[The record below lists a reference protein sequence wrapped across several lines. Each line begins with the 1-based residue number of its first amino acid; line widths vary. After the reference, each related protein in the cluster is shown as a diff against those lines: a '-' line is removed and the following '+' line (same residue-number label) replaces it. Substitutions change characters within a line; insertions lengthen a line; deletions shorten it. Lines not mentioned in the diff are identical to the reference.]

1 MASGICRIAAMI
13 FVGTSGYNYP
23 EWKGS
28 FYPEKLSTAKML
40 HYYAEHFRTVEI
52 NYSFYRLPS
61 DKAVTGWADQTPD
74 DFIFALKASRRI
86 THDARLRDCQE
97 LLEVFCERARNL
109 GDKLGT
115 VLFQL
120 PPYAR
125 KDVDALA
132 QFLEWLPSD
141 IRGAF
146 EFRHVS
152 WLSDDVYD
160 LLKSSN
166 QALCITDSEKASTPL
181 EVTADYAYFRLRDEG
196 YGPDEINDWGGKIT
210 SNTGTA
216 ADVFVYFKHE
226 KEGKGAEFAR
236 ILIDSLGV

>member
-1 MASGICRIAAMI
+1 MI

-28 FYPEKLSTAKML
+28 FYPEKLSASKML
-40 HYYAEHFRTVEI
+40 GYYAARFRTVEI

-61 DKAVTGWADQTPD
+61 DKAVRGWADQTPD
-74 DFIFALKASRRI
+74 DFVFTLKASRRI

-109 GDKLGT
+109 DGKLGM
-115 VLFQL
+115 VLFQM

-125 KDVDALA
+125 KNVEVLG

-146 EFRHVS
+146 EFRHSS
-152 WLSDDVYD
+152 WLSEDVYD
-160 LLKSSN
+160 LLRASN
-166 QALCITDSEKASTPL
+166 NALCVTDGEKVSTPL
-181 EVTADYAYFRLRDEG
+181 VATADYAYFRLRDEG
-196 YGPDEINDWGGKIT
+196 YGPGEIAEWARKVDAYAKDAGD
-210 SNTGTA
+210 A
-216 ADVFVYFKHE
+216 FVYFKHE
-226 KEGKGAEFAR
+226 KEGKGAEFAK
-236 ILIDSLGV
+236 IFSDSLAA

>member
-1 MASGICRIAAMI
+1 MI

-28 FYPEKLSTAKML
+28 FYPEKLSASRML
-40 HYYAEHFRTVEI
+40 GYYAARFRTVEI

-61 DKAVTGWADQTPD
+61 DKAVRGWADQTPD
-74 DFIFALKASRRI
+74 DFVFTLKASRRI

-97 LLEVFCERARNL
+97 LLDVFCERARNL
-109 GDKLGT
+109 DGKLGT

-125 KDVDALA
+125 KDVDALGK
-132 QFLEWLPSD
+132 FLEWLPSD

-146 EFRHVS
+146 EFRHAS

-160 LLKSSN
+160 LLRASN
-166 QALCITDSEKASTPL
+166 AALCVTDGEKVSTPMIS
-181 EVTADYAYFRLRDEG
+181 TADYAYFRLRDEG
-196 YGPDEINDWGGKIT
+196 YGPAEIADWARKISAHAKDE
-210 SNTGTA
+210 
-216 ADVFVYFKHE
+216 ADTFVYFKHE
-226 KEGKGAEFAR
+226 KEGRGAGFAK
-236 ILIDSLGV
+236 IFIDNLAA

>member
-1 MASGICRIAAMI
+1 MI

-28 FYPEKLSTAKML
+28 FYPEKFSASRML
-40 HYYAEHFRTVEI
+40 GYYAARFRTVEI

-61 DKAVTGWADQTPD
+61 DKAVRGWADQTPD
-74 DFIFALKASRRI
+74 DFVFTLKASRRI
-86 THDARLRDCQE
+86 THDARLRDCRE
-97 LLEVFCERARNL
+97 LLDVFCDRARNL
-109 GDKLGT
+109 DGKLGT

-125 KDVDALA
+125 KDMDALV

-146 EFRHVS
+146 EFRHAS

-160 LLKSSN
+160 LLRASN
-166 QALCITDSEKASTPL
+166 AALCVTDGEKVETPMIS
-181 EVTADYAYFRLRDEG
+181 TADYAYFRLRDEG
-196 YGPDEINDWGGKIT
+196 YGPGEIAEWARKIHAHAND
-210 SNTGTA
+210 
-216 ADVFVYFKHE
+216 ADDTFVYFKHE
-226 KEGKGAEFAR
+226 KEGRGAEFAKTF
-236 ILIDSLGV
+236 IDSLAA

>member
-1 MASGICRIAAMI
+1 MI

-28 FYPEKLSTAKML
+28 FYPEKLSASKML
-40 HYYAEHFRTVEI
+40 GYYSERFSTVEI

-61 DKAVTGWADQTPD
+61 DKAVRGWADQTPD
-74 DFIFALKASRRI
+74 DFVFTLKASRRI

-109 GDKLGT
+109 DGKLGT

-125 KDVDALA
+125 KDLDALG

-141 IRGAF
+141 VRGAF
-146 EFRHVS
+146 EFRHAS

-160 LLKSSN
+160 LLRASN
-166 QALCITDSEKASTPL
+166 AALCVTDGEKVETPL
-181 EVTADYAYFRLRDEG
+181 ISTADYAYFRLRDEG
-196 YGPDEINDWGGKIT
+196 YGPGEVAEWARKIDDLAKD
-210 SNTGTA
+210 A
-216 ADVFVYFKHE
+216 ADTFVYFKHE
-226 KEGKGAEFAR
+226 KEGRGAEFAK
-236 ILIDSLGV
+236 ILIDNLAA

>member
-1 MASGICRIAAMI
+1 MI

-28 FYPEKLSTAKML
+28 FYPEKLAASRML
-40 HYYAEHFRTVEI
+40 GYYSERFRTVEI

-61 DKAVTGWADQTPD
+61 DKAVRGWADQTPD
-74 DFIFALKASRRI
+74 DFVFTLKASRRI

-97 LLEVFCERARNL
+97 LLDVFCERARNL
-109 GDKLGT
+109 DAKLGT
-115 VLFQL
+115 ILFQL

-125 KDVDALA
+125 KDVDALG

-146 EFRHVS
+146 EFRHAS

-160 LLKSSN
+160 LLKASN
-166 QALCITDSEKASTPL
+166 NALCVTDGEKVETPMIA
-181 EVTADYAYFRLRDEG
+181 TADYSYFRLRDEG
-196 YGPDEINDWGGKIT
+196 YGPDEIAEWATKIDAHANNAGDT
-210 SNTGTA
+210 
-216 ADVFVYFKHE
+216 FVYFKHE
-226 KEGKGAEFAR
+226 KEGKGAEFAK
-236 ILIDSLGV
+236 IFTDSLAA

>member
-1 MASGICRIAAMI
+1 MI

-28 FYPEKLSTAKML
+28 FYPEKLSASRML
-40 HYYAEHFRTVEI
+40 GYYAARFRTVEI

-61 DKAVTGWADQTPD
+61 DKAVRGWADQTPD
-74 DFIFALKASRRI
+74 DFVFTLKASRRI

-97 LLEVFCERARNL
+97 LLDVFCERARNL
-109 GDKLGT
+109 DGKLGT

-125 KDVDALA
+125 KDVDALG

-146 EFRHVS
+146 EFRHAS

-160 LLKSSN
+160 LLRASN
-166 QALCITDSEKASTPL
+166 SALCVTDGEKVATPL
-181 EVTADYAYFRLRDEG
+181 VATADYAYFRLRDEG
-196 YGPDEINDWGGKIT
+196 YGPGEVAEWARKVDAHAKDPVD
-210 SNTGTA
+210 A
-216 ADVFVYFKHE
+216 FVYFKHE
-226 KEGKGAEFAR
+226 KEGRGTEFAK
-236 ILIDSLGV
+236 IFIDSLAA

>member
-1 MASGICRIAAMI
+1 MI

-28 FYPEKLSTAKML
+28 FYPEKLSASKML
-40 HYYAEHFRTVEI
+40 GYYSERFRTVEI

-61 DKAVTGWADQTPD
+61 DKAVKGWADQTPD
-74 DFIFALKASRRI
+74 DFVFTLKASRRI

-109 GDKLGT
+109 DGKLGT

-125 KDVDALA
+125 KDVDALG

-141 IRGAF
+141 VRGAF
-146 EFRHVS
+146 EFRHAS

-160 LLKSSN
+160 LLRASN
-166 QALCITDSEKASTPL
+166 TALCVTDGEKVETPL
-181 EVTADYAYFRLRDEG
+181 IATADYAYFRLRDEG
-196 YGPDEINDWGGKIT
+196 YGPDEIADWARKIAAHAND
-210 SNTGTA
+210 A
-216 ADVFVYFKHE
+216 ADTFVYFKHE
-226 KEGKGAEFAR
+226 KEGRGAEFAK
-236 ILIDSLGV
+236 IFIDNLAD

>member
-1 MASGICRIAAMI
+1 MI

-28 FYPEKLSTAKML
+28 FYPEKLSASRML
-40 HYYAEHFRTVEI
+40 GYYAGRFRTVEI

-61 DKAVTGWADQTPD
+61 DKAVRGWADQTPD
-74 DFIFALKASRRI
+74 DFVFTLKASRRI
-86 THDARLRDCQE
+86 THDARLRDCRE
-97 LLEVFCERARNL
+97 LLDVFCDRARNL
-109 GDKLGT
+109 DGKLGA

-125 KDVDALA
+125 KDVDALG

-146 EFRHVS
+146 EFRHAS

-160 LLKSSN
+160 LLRAFNS
-166 QALCITDSEKASTPL
+166 ALCVTDGEKVSTPL
-181 EVTADYAYFRLRDEG
+181 VATADYAYFRLRDEG
-196 YGPDEINDWGGKIT
+196 YGPGEIAEWAKKIDAHAKDA
-210 SNTGTA
+210 GDA
-216 ADVFVYFKHE
+216 FVYFKHE
-226 KEGKGAEFAR
+226 KEGRGAEFAK
-236 ILIDSLGV
+236 IFIDNLAA

>member
-1 MASGICRIAAMI
+1 MI

-28 FYPEKLSTAKML
+28 FYPEKLSASRML
-40 HYYAEHFRTVEI
+40 GYYAGRFRTVEI

-61 DKAVTGWADQTPD
+61 DKAVRGWADQTPD
-74 DFIFALKASRRI
+74 DFVFTLKVSRRI
-86 THDARLRDCQE
+86 THDARLRDCRE
-97 LLEVFCERARNL
+97 LLDVFCDRARNL
-109 GDKLGT
+109 DGKLGT

-125 KDVDALA
+125 KDVDALS

-146 EFRHVS
+146 EFRHAS

-160 LLKSSN
+160 LLRASN
-166 QALCITDSEKASTPL
+166 AALCVTDGEKVSTPMIS
-181 EVTADYAYFRLRDEG
+181 TADYAYFRLRDEG
-196 YGPDEINDWGGKIT
+196 YGPDEIADWARKI
-210 SNTGTA
+210 SA
-216 ADVFVYFKHE
+216 HAKDADDTFVYFKHE
-226 KEGKGAEFAR
+226 KEGRGAEFAK
-236 ILIDSLGV
+236 IFIDNLAA